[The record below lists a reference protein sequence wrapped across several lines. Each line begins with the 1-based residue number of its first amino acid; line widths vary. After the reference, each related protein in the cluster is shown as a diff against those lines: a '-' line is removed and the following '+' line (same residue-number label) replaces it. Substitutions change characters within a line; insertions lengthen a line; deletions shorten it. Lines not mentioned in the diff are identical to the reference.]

1 MTNKWRQELRWM
13 RHVITRGDHEMRL
26 DRWLRQQF
34 PLAPQSLLQA
44 QLRKRKIRLVA
55 PSPSLTAAD
64 HALVSSQTHV
74 TTIPSEAKAMSCKAN
89 SVLLEGFAVA
99 IDAHLFQHT
108 LQHAVTPPD
117 TKQQDTRTSKHSLPL
132 LPELLQRIVYRDA
145 NYFVLDKPHGLAVQV
160 RNLF

>member
-1 MTNKWRQELRWM
+1 M
-13 RHVITRGDHEMRL
+13 RHVIARGDHEMRL

-44 QLRKRKIRLVA
+44 QLRKRKIRLVV
-55 PSPSLTAAD
+55 PSPSLTAGD
-64 HALVSSQTHV
+64 HALVSNQTQV
-74 TTIPSEAKAMSCKAN
+74 TTTPSVAKATPCKAN
-89 SVLLEGFAVA
+89 SVLFEGFTVA

-108 LQHAVTPPD
+108 LQHAVAPPD
-117 TKQQDTRTSKHSLPL
+117 TKQQDTRTSKQPSKQSSKHSLPL

-145 NYFVLDKPHGLAVQV
+145 NYFVLDKPHRLAVQV